1 MSMTLVELKEAFV
14 RDGDTVYLLD
24 LLDIPYEQLVELLS
38 DKIEEKFD
46 VLVKEFDP
54 HLESDYD

>member
-1 MSMTLVELKEAFV
+1 MSMTLPELKEALI

-46 VLVKEFDP
+46 VLVEEFD
-54 HLESDYD
+54 LTEESDYD